1 MLGYA
6 KFINRQYGE
15 VLYRGEC
22 KLHPTLMPSL
32 LRDTE
37 HTEKLFKELNAI
49 VSETMDA
56 ESMKNFLKVDE
67 IHDEEEKRS
76 YVEKVKR
83 SIVEGMLQHYG
94 IPTRFIDLVDN
105 HWVALWM
112 CLNSCVTYSLGK
124 DSFGKRTVCKYQSRY
139 RNLYDIILS
148 QDKLDDDKDDN
159 LYGFLLLVC
168 LPSDESGKRTF
179 GVSESTDFIRID
191 LRQALPSAFLRPHAQ
206 HGIVARKVVKNGS
219 RSVDYDMATQVVG
232 IIKIRIDR
240 INEWLGKG
248 ELLTQS
254 SLFPS
259 QAYDDGYNRL
269 LANEDLF
276 LRHHRSITRYV

>member
-1 MLGYA
+1 MSDIQIIKKNPAVRDARNVGTYSFLNGNKVSIFEVESVYGLTKLLGYA

-191 LRQALPSAFLRPHAQ
+191 LRQALPSAFCAPML
-206 HGIVARKVVKNGS
+206 N
-219 RSVDYDMATQVVG
+219 MA
-232 IIKIRIDR
+232 
-240 INEWLGKG
+240 
-248 ELLTQS
+248 
-254 SLFPS
+254 SLQEKS
-259 QAYDDGYNRL
+259 
-269 LANEDLF
+269 
-276 LRHHRSITRYV
+276 